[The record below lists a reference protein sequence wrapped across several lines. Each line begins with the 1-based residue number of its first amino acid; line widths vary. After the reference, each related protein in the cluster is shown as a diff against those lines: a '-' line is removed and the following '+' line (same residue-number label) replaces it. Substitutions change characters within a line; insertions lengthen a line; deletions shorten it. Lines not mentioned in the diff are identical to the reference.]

1 MPPEKKTAL
10 VAAVEILAKRLVS
23 TAELRSKLAAKKLFS
38 PAEIDEAVLTVKRMG
53 ALHDDFLAEDIAR
66 SYRSRGYGPARIR
79 MALRKRGIPNEII
92 EQTLNGKDEEESPV
106 FSHVAVVEV
115 GGDGSASDQAADSDN
130 AFAVLHRKAAQF
142 RREPDV
148 RKRKAKAV
156 RCLVGRGFSY
166 EDAIN
171 AADRWLR
178 EEGGGTDEE

>member
-23 TAELRSKLAAKKLFS
+23 TTELRSKLAAKKLFS
-38 PAEIDEAVLTVKRMG
+38 PAEIDEAMLTVKRMG

-92 EQTLNGKDEEESPV
+92 EQTLNGNDEEDQPV
-106 FSHVAVVEV
+106 FSGETESAPDQPD
-115 GGDGSASDQAADSDN
+115 DGDN

-142 RREPDV
+142 RREPDA

-166 EDAIN
+166 EDAIA
-171 AADRWLR
+171 AADRWMR

>member
-23 TAELRSKLAAKKLFS
+23 TAELRSKLVAKKLFS
-38 PAEIDEAVLTVKRMG
+38 PAEIDEAVLAVKRMG
-53 ALHDDFLAEDIAR
+53 ALHDDFLAEDVAR

-79 MALRKRGIPNEII
+79 MALRKRGIPQEII
-92 EQTLNGKDEEESPV
+92 EQTLNRQDEERGSLDESD
-106 FSHVAVVEV
+106 SSRSE
-115 GGDGSASDQAADSDN
+115 DGDN

-156 RCLVGRGFSY
+156 RCLVGRGFTY
-166 EDAIN
+166 EDAIE
-171 AADRWLR
+171 AADRWMR
-178 EEGGGTDEE
+178 EERGGTDEE

>member
-1 MPPEKKTAL
+1 MPPEKKPAL

-53 ALHDDFLAEDIAR
+53 ALHDDFLAEDVAR

-79 MALRKRGIPNEII
+79 MALRKRGIPQEII
-92 EQTLNGKDEEESPV
+92 EQTLNGKDEDEP
-106 FSHVAVVEV
+106 AKDT
-115 GGDGSASDQAADSDN
+115 GADSGSEDGNN

-142 RREPDV
+142 RREPDP

-156 RCLVGRGFSY
+156 RCLVGRGFTY

-171 AADRWLR
+171 AADRWMR
-178 EEGGGTDEE
+178 EEGGGVDEE

>member
-23 TAELRSKLAAKKLFS
+23 TAELRSKLVAKKLFS
-38 PAEIDEAVLTVKRMG
+38 PAEIDGAVLAVKRMG

-92 EQTLNGKDEEESPV
+92 EQTLNGKDEEDTPIFPDNTES
-106 FSHVAVVEV
+106 
-115 GGDGSASDQAADSDN
+115 GSDQPDDGDN
-130 AFAVLHRKAAQF
+130 AFAVLRRKAAQF
-142 RREPDV
+142 RRESDV

-171 AADRWLR
+171 AADRWMR
-178 EEGGGTDEE
+178 EEGEGTDEE

>member
-10 VAAVEILAKRLVS
+10 VVAVEILAKRLVS
-23 TAELRSKLAAKKLFS
+23 TSELRSKLVAKKLFS
-38 PAEIDEAVLTVKRMG
+38 PAEIDEAVLAVKRMG

-79 MALRKRGIPNEII
+79 VALRKRGIPNEII
-92 EQTLNGKDEEESPV
+92 EQTLNGKDEEEPPV
-106 FSHVAVVEV
+106 FSH
-115 GGDGSASDQAADSDN
+115 GSASDQTDDGDN

-156 RCLVGRGFSY
+156 RCLVGRGFTY

>member
-23 TAELRSKLAAKKLFS
+23 TAELRKKLAVKKLFS
-38 PAEIDEAVLTVKRMG
+38 PAEIDDAILAMKRMG
-53 ALHDDFLAEDIAR
+53 ALHDDFLAEDVAR

-79 MALRKRGIPNEII
+79 MALRKRGIPQEII
-92 EQTLNGKDEEESPV
+92 EQTLNGKDEDEPINRTESD
-106 FSHVAVVEV
+106 SGQSE
-115 GGDGSASDQAADSDN
+115 DGEN

-142 RREPDV
+142 RREPDP

-166 EDAIN
+166 EDAIE
-171 AADRWLR
+171 AADRWMR
-178 EEGGGTDEE
+178 EEGTAEE

>member
-38 PAEIDEAVLTVKRMG
+38 PAEIEDAVLTVKRMG
-53 ALHDDFLAEDIAR
+53 ALHDDFLAEDVAR

-79 MALRKRGIPNEII
+79 MALRKRGIPQEII
-92 EQTLNGKDEEESPV
+92 DQTLNGKDEDAEPV
-106 FSHVAVVEV
+106 DSGQSE
-115 GGDGSASDQAADSDN
+115 DGEN

-142 RREPDV
+142 RREPDP

-156 RCLVGRGFSY
+156 RCLVGRGFTY

-178 EEGGGTDEE
+178 EEGGGSDEE

>member
-1 MPPEKKTAL
+1 MPSEKKTAL
-10 VAAVEILAKRLVS
+10 VAAVEILARRLVS

-38 PAEIDEAVLTVKRMG
+38 PAEIDDAVLTVKRMG
-53 ALHDDFLAEDIAR
+53 ALHDDFLAEDVAR

-79 MALRKRGIPNEII
+79 TALRKRGIPNEII
-92 EQTLNGKDEEESPV
+92 EQVLNGNDEKDAA
-106 FSHVAVVEV
+106 VAEP
-115 GGDGSASDQAADSDN
+115 GRSDDGEN

-166 EDAIN
+166 EDAIE
-171 AADRWLR
+171 ATDRWMR
-178 EEGGGTDEE
+178 EEGTEEE

>member
-23 TAELRSKLAAKKLFS
+23 TAELRSKLAAKKIFS
-38 PAEIDEAVLTVKRMG
+38 PAEIDDAVLAMKRMG
-53 ALHDDFLAEDIAR
+53 ALHDDFLAEDVAR

-92 EQTLNGKDEEESPV
+92 EQTLNGKDEDEPANRTESD
-106 FSHVAVVEV
+106 SAQSE
-115 GGDGSASDQAADSDN
+115 DGEN

-142 RREPDV
+142 RREPDP

-166 EDAIN
+166 EDALE
-171 AADRWLR
+171 AADRWMR
-178 EEGGGTDEE
+178 EEGEAEE

>member
-38 PAEIDEAVLTVKRMG
+38 PAEIEDAVLTVKRMG
-53 ALHDDFLAEDIAR
+53 ALHDDFLAEDVAR

-79 MALRKRGIPNEII
+79 MALRKRGIPQEII
-92 EQTLNGKDEEESPV
+92 DQTLNGKDEDAEPV
-106 FSHVAVVEV
+106 DSGQSE
-115 GGDGSASDQAADSDN
+115 DGEN

-156 RCLVGRGFSY
+156 RCLVGRGFTY

-178 EEGGGTDEE
+178 EEGGGSDEE

>member
-23 TAELRSKLAAKKLFS
+23 TAELRSKLAAKKLYS
-38 PAEIDEAVLTVKRMG
+38 PAEIDKAVLAVKRMG
-53 ALHDDFLAEDIAR
+53 ALHDDFLAEDVAR

-92 EQTLNGKDEEESPV
+92 EQTLNGKDEDEP
-106 FSHVAVVEV
+106 AN
-115 GGDGSASDQAADSDN
+115 GGGSDSGQSEDGDN
-130 AFAVLHRKAAQF
+130 AFAVLRRKAAQF
-142 RREPDV
+142 RREPDP

-166 EDAIN
+166 EDAIE
-171 AADRWLR
+171 AADRWMR
-178 EEGGGTDEE
+178 EEGAAED

>member
-1 MPPEKKTAL
+1 MSPEKKTAL

-23 TAELRSKLAAKKLFS
+23 TAELRSKLVAKKLFS
-38 PAEIDEAVLTVKRMG
+38 PAEIDEAVLAVKRMG
-53 ALHDDFLAEDIAR
+53 ALHDDFLAEDVAR
-66 SYRSRGYGPARIR
+66 SYRSHGYGPARIR
-79 MALRKRGIPNEII
+79 MALRKRGIPQEII
-92 EQTLNGKDEEESPV
+92 EQTLNGQDEEERGSRDE
-106 FSHVAVVEV
+106 SDSSRSE
-115 GGDGSASDQAADSDN
+115 DGDN

-156 RCLVGRGFSY
+156 RCLVGRGFTY
-166 EDAIN
+166 EDAIE

>member
-38 PAEIDEAVLTVKRMG
+38 PAEIDDAVLAVKRMG
-53 ALHDDFLAEDIAR
+53 ALHDDFLAEDVAR

-92 EQTLNGKDEEESPV
+92 EQTLNRKDEESPANSGESD
-106 FSHVAVVEV
+106 SGQSE
-115 GGDGSASDQAADSDN
+115 DGDN

-142 RREPDV
+142 RREPDL

-156 RCLVGRGFSY
+156 RCLVGRGFTY
-166 EDAIN
+166 EDAI
-171 AADRWLR
+171 AATDRWMN

>member
-1 MPPEKKTAL
+1 MSPEKKTAL

-23 TAELRSKLAAKKLFS
+23 TAELRSKLAAKKLYS
-38 PAEIDEAVLTVKRMG
+38 PAEIDEAVLAVKRMG
-53 ALHDDFLAEDIAR
+53 ALHDDFLAEDVAR

-92 EQTLNGKDEEESPV
+92 EQTLNGKDEEEPANDTGMDSG
-106 FSHVAVVEV
+106 AE
-115 GGDGSASDQAADSDN
+115 DGEN
-130 AFAVLHRKAAQF
+130 AFAVLHRKAALF
-142 RREPDV
+142 RRESDP

-171 AADRWLR
+171 AADRWMR
-178 EEGGGTDEE
+178 EEGGGPDEE

>member
-38 PAEIDEAVLTVKRMG
+38 PAEIDDAVLAVKRMG
-53 ALHDDFLAEDIAR
+53 ALHDDFLAEDVAR
-66 SYRSRGYGPARIR
+66 SYRSRGYCPARIR
-79 MALRKRGIPNEII
+79 MALRKRGIPQEII
-92 EQTLNGKDEEESPV
+92 EQTLNGKDEDVEPV
-106 FSHVAVVEV
+106 DSGQSE
-115 GGDGSASDQAADSDN
+115 DGDN

-171 AADRWLR
+171 AADRWMR
-178 EEGGGTDEE
+178 EEGGGVDEE

>member
-38 PAEIDEAVLTVKRMG
+38 PAEIDDAVLAVKRMG
-53 ALHDDFLAEDIAR
+53 ALHDDFLAEDVAR

-79 MALRKRGIPNEII
+79 MALRKRGIPQEII
-92 EQTLNGKDEEESPV
+92 EQTLNGKDEDAEPV
-106 FSHVAVVEV
+106 DSGQSE
-115 GGDGSASDQAADSDN
+115 DGDN

-171 AADRWLR
+171 AADRWMR
-178 EEGGGTDEE
+178 EEGGGVDEE

>member
-38 PAEIDEAVLTVKRMG
+38 PAEIDEAVLAVKRMG
-53 ALHDDFLAEDIAR
+53 ALHDDLLAEDVAR

-79 MALRKRGIPNEII
+79 MALRKRGIPQEII
-92 EQTLNGKDEEESPV
+92 EQTLNRKDEDELAMPRGESGT
-106 FSHVAVVEV
+106 E
-115 GGDGSASDQAADSDN
+115 DGEN

-142 RREPDV
+142 RRESDV

-156 RCLVGRGFSY
+156 RCLVGRGFTY

-171 AADRWLR
+171 AADRWMR

>member
-38 PAEIDEAVLTVKRMG
+38 PAEIDDAVLAVKRMG
-53 ALHDDFLAEDIAR
+53 ALHDDFLAEDVAR

-79 MALRKRGIPNEII
+79 MALRKRGIPQEII
-92 EQTLNGKDEEESPV
+92 EQTLNGKDADAEPV
-106 FSHVAVVEV
+106 DSGQSE
-115 GGDGSASDQAADSDN
+115 DGDN

-142 RREPDV
+142 RREPDP

-156 RCLVGRGFSY
+156 RCLVGRGFTY

-171 AADRWLR
+171 AADRWMR

>member
-1 MPPEKKTAL
+1 MPPEKKPAL

-38 PAEIDEAVLTVKRMG
+38 PAEIDDAVLAVKRMG
-53 ALHDDFLAEDIAR
+53 ALHDDFLAEDVAR

-79 MALRKRGIPNEII
+79 MALRKRGIPQEII
-92 EQTLNGKDEEESPV
+92 EQTLNGKDEDGPAS
-106 FSHVAVVEV
+106 
-115 GGDGSASDQAADSDN
+115 GGETDSGQSEDGEN

-142 RREPDV
+142 RREPDP

-166 EDAIN
+166 EDAIE
-171 AADRWLR
+171 AADRWMR
-178 EEGGGTDEE
+178 EEGAAEE

>member
-10 VAAVEILAKRLVS
+10 VVAVEILAKRLVS
-23 TAELRSKLAAKKLFS
+23 TAELRSKLAAKKLYS
-38 PAEIDEAVLTVKRMG
+38 PAEIDEAVLAVKRMG

-79 MALRKRGIPNEII
+79 IVLRKRGIPAEII
-92 EQTLNGKDEEESPV
+92 EQVLNGNDEENTPAETGESGE
-106 FSHVAVVEV
+106 SEDTDSAV
-115 GGDGSASDQAADSDN
+115 
-130 AFAVLHRKAAQF
+130 AVLHHKAAQF
-142 RREPDV
+142 RREPDP

-171 AADRWLR
+171 AADRWMR

>member
-23 TAELRSKLAAKKLFS
+23 TAELRSKLTAKKLFS
-38 PAEIDEAVLTVKRMG
+38 PADIDDAVLAVKRMG
-53 ALHDDFLAEDIAR
+53 ALHDDFLAEDVAR

-79 MALRKRGIPNEII
+79 MALRKRGIPQEII
-92 EQTLNGKDEEESPV
+92 EQTLNGKDEEDKPV
-106 FSHVAVVEV
+106 FS
-115 GGDGSASDQAADSDN
+115 GDSTSGQADDGNN
-130 AFAVLHRKAAQF
+130 AFTVLHRKSAQF
-142 RREPDV
+142 RREPDI

-171 AADRWLR
+171 AADRWMR
-178 EEGGGTDEE
+178 EEGEGTDEE

>member
-23 TAELRSKLAAKKLFS
+23 TAELRSKLVAKKLFS
-38 PAEIDEAVLTVKRMG
+38 PAEIDEAMLAVKRMG
-53 ALHDDFLAEDIAR
+53 ALHDDFLAEDVAR

-79 MALRKRGIPNEII
+79 MALRKRGIPQEII
-92 EQTLNGKDEEESPV
+92 EHTLNGKDEEEPSTRDE
-106 FSHVAVVEV
+106 SDSGRSE
-115 GGDGSASDQAADSDN
+115 DGEN

-156 RCLVGRGFSY
+156 RCLVGRGFTY
-166 EDAIN
+166 EDAIE
-171 AADRWLR
+171 AADRWMR